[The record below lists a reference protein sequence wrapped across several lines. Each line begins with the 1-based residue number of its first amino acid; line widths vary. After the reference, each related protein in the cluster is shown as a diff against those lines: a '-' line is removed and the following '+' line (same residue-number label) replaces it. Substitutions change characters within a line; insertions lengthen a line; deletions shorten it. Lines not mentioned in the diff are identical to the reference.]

1 MQLTEF
7 EMGVNVCHPSY
18 EGGVGGRIQS
28 SEMAGSTY
36 AQSPLGQLTK
46 TQSQKQTEG

>member
-1 MQLTEF
+1 MKLKEF
-7 EMGVNVCHPSY
+7 ELAANVCHPSY
-18 EGGVGGRIQS
+18 KGAVGRRIQS

-46 TQSQKQTEG
+46 TLSQNQTEG